1 MKMFWIKTIDIVLFL
16 LCTTNLVFWI
26 MRGLYVI
33 ETNTSEPF
41 KWVFEEAYDPML
53 YALFILPV
61 LVIATMINR
70 KFSIQSFTFLSLKCL
85 VINFFLIF
93 VLR

>member
-1 MKMFWIKTIDIVLFL
+1 MKMIWIKTIDISLFL
-16 LCTTNLVFWI
+16 LCTINLILWI

-33 ETNTSEPF
+33 GTNTSETF
-41 KWVFEEAYDPML
+41 QWIYEEAYTPML

-61 LVIATMINR
+61 LVVATMINR
-70 KFSIQSFTFLSLKCL
+70 KFSIQSFIFLSLKCL

-93 VLR
+93 VLK

>member
-1 MKMFWIKTIDIVLFL
+1 MKMIWIKTIDISLFL
-16 LCTTNLVFWI
+16 LCTINLILWI

-33 ETNTSEPF
+33 GTNTSETF
-41 KWVFEEAYDPML
+41 QWIYEEAYTPML

-61 LVIATMINR
+61 LVVATMINR